1 MTTTPPTN
9 ASARDEF
16 FYDNEDVGLDALAE
30 LQCEADAEI
39 KYRKEKVAFTKA
51 KTLKVNLFVK
61 ELEALVQTKKL
72 LRKHMNILVAKCTET
87 EEPETSRIQRKIKQM
102 ELHWAL
108 KHKRCRS
115 IKDTLNYPPTPT
127 NFPHC
132 PTKKRKF
139 TSDIF
144 TGANVK
150 KKLNVD
156 QLIKFGLSEEES
168 KKVVASGK

>member
-9 ASARDEF
+9 ASARDAF

-51 KTLKVNLFVK
+51 EALKVKNLVK

-72 LRKHMNILVAKCTET
+72 LRKHMNLLVAKCTET
-87 EEPETSRIQRKIKQM
+87 KEPETSRIQRKIKQM

-115 IKDTLNYPPTPT
+115 IKDTLNYPPTPAKIPHPK
-127 NFPHC
+127 FPR
-132 PTKKRKF
+132 PGSNKRKR
-139 TSDIF
+139 DD
-144 TGANVK
+144 NPPKPK
-150 KKLNVD
+150 KKLTWHVR
-156 QLIKFGLSEEES
+156 
-168 KKVVASGK
+168 VVSN